1 MPSKSCR
8 TVNNMKVIVTGTS
21 NGIGKGIAE
30 EFLTHGHHVIGM
42 DLCPSTIQHENYTHF
57 VTDILNGELPDIDD
71 VEILINNAG
80 VQNSGNDIDI
90 NLKGTIR
97 ITERYAI
104 QEKIKSVVFIASA
117 SGQTGAEFPE
127 YAASKGGMIA
137 YMKNVALRV
146 ATYGATS
153 NSLSPGGVLTDL
165 NAHIIENPELWQ
177 QVMDETLLPK
187 WASVDEIA
195 KWTYFVAVINQ
206 SMTAQDI
213 LIDNGEA
220 AKSNFIW

>member
-1 MPSKSCR
+1 
-8 TVNNMKVIVTGTS
+8 MKVLVTGTS

-30 EFLTHGHHVIGM
+30 EFLRHGDCVIGL
-42 DLCPSTIQHENYTHF
+42 DLCPAAISHERYTHY
-57 VTDILNGELPDIDD
+57 VTDILDGELPDIGD
-71 VEILINNAG
+71 VEILVNNAG
-80 VQNSGNDIDI
+80 VQNSGRDIEI

-97 ITERYAI
+97 ITEKYAI
-104 QEKIKSVVFIASA
+104 QEHIKSVVFIASA
-117 SGQTGAEFPE
+117 SGKTGAEFPE

-146 ATYGATS
+146 APYGATS
-153 NSLSPGGVLTDL
+153 NSLSPGGVITELNQHILESPDL
-165 NAHIIENPELWQ
+165 WE
-177 QVMDETLLPK
+177 QVLNEAMLHK
-187 WASVDEIA
+187 WASVEEIA
-195 KWTYFVAVINQ
+195 QWTYFVAAVNR

>member
-1 MPSKSCR
+1 
-8 TVNNMKVIVTGTS
+8 MKIVITGTS
-21 NGIGKGIAE
+21 HGIGKGVAE
-30 EFLTHGHHVIGM
+30 EFLSHGDTVIGI
-42 DLCPSTIQHENYTHF
+42 DKCPSTITHENYTHF
-57 VTDILNGELPDIDD
+57 TEDIFLGELPEIED
-71 VEILINNAG
+71 VNVLINNAG
-80 VQNSGNDIDI
+80 VQNTGHDIDI

-97 ITERYAI
+97 VTEKYAM
-104 QEKIKSVVFIASA
+104 QEKINSVVFIASA

-146 ATYGATS
+146 AQYGATS

-165 NAHIIENPELWQ
+165 NAHIIDTPELWA
-177 QVMDETLLPK
+177 QVMNETLLPK
-187 WASVDEIA
+187 WASVEEIA
-195 KWTYFVAVINQ
+195 KWTYFVAVVNK

>member
-1 MPSKSCR
+1 MN
-8 TVNNMKVIVTGTS
+8 VLVTGS
-21 NGIGKGIAE
+21 SQGIGKGIAE
-30 EFLTHGHHVIGM
+30 EFLSHGDQVFGL
-42 DLCPSTIQHENYTHF
+42 DLCPSSICHAHYTHIL
-57 VTDILNGELPDIDD
+57 TDILTGDLPKLPAVD
-71 VEILINNAG
+71 ILINNAG
-80 VQNSGNDIDI
+80 VQNSGRDIDV

-97 ITERYAI
+97 VTERYAF

-146 ATYGATS
+146 AQYGATA
-153 NSLSPGGVLTDL
+153 NSLSPGGVITDL
-165 NAHIIENPELWQ
+165 NAHILESPELWE
-177 QVMDETLLPK
+177 QVLNEALLRK
-187 WASVDEIA
+187 WATVEEIA
-195 KWTYFVAVINQ
+195 QWTYFIAAVNR